1 MKHVNEHFITSG
13 ELPLVIE
20 AKDAN
25 IPFDAF
31 LDWVKKEKAHI
42 EKSLLKYGGVL
53 FRNFPVQN
61 EHDFESVIKTLGL
74 GKFIDYIGGDSP
86 RTKITGG
93 VYTSTEA
100 PPQVKIPLHN
110 ELSFVK
116 NFPQHIYFY
125 CQVAPKEK
133 GETILADAR
142 KVYKKVDPEVRKKFE
157 EKQLKYVS
165 CYFRKSK
172 LMDLINCKQKAHK
185 TWLDV
190 FETDDKQ
197 EVERK
202 CKESEFEF
210 EWTKND
216 WIRISQTR
224 PASYTHPQTHDKV
237 WFNQVHLYDFNPK
250 WLGWWRHLAVKALYC
265 RKHMK
270 LHEVFFADGNPISR
284 DEIYHVLDVL
294 DANTVSFPW
303 QKGDLLVLDNVL
315 AMHGRATFA
324 GKRRILTAMTGTT

>member
-1 MKHVNEHFITSG
+1 MKNVREHFITG
-13 ELPLVIE
+13 QQLPLVLESTDRNVNFGDFIE
-20 AKDAN
+20 W
-25 IPFDAF
+25 I
-31 LDWVKKEKAHI
+31 KAQKPHI
-42 EKSLLKYGGVL
+42 EKHLLRYGGVL
-53 FRNFPVQN
+53 FRNFPVHN
-61 EHDFESVIKTLGL
+61 EHDFENVIKALGL

-116 NFPQHIYFY
+116 HFPQHIYFY
-125 CQVAPKEK
+125 CNVAPNAK

-142 KVYKKVDPEVRKKFE
+142 KVYQAIDSEVRKKFD
-157 EKQLKYVS
+157 EKQLNYVS

-172 LMDLINCKQKAHK
+172 LMDLINRKQKAHK

-190 FETDDKQ
+190 FETDDKA
-197 EVERK
+197 EVEKK
-202 CKESEFEF
+202 CRESEFDF

-224 PASYTHPQTHDKV
+224 PATYTHPLTREKV

-270 LHEVFFADGNPISR
+270 LHEVFFGDKSPIPR
-284 DEIYHVLDVL
+284 DEIYHILDIL

-303 QKGDLLVLDNVL
+303 QKGDVLVLDNVL
-315 AMHGRATFA
+315 AMHGRATFT
-324 GKRRILTAMTGTT
+324 GKRRILTAMTGV